1 MLLYKSLSSMEL
13 SFIKLSINDY
23 IITDQSSKTRWFSW
37 NFINHSCV
45 GTYLPKNLK
54 IINSNKIIFRWIEKN
69 LNCRLFIHLSNIYWP
84 LFLKHFLNIFIYIRN
99 TLENIFNLFFQF
111 PIFLFLYLIILSLI
125 RLSRLTKFI

>member
-37 NFINHSCV
+37 NLINHSCV

-54 IINSNKIIFRWIEKN
+54 IINSNNIIFGWIERN